1 MTEREGLQEGV
12 RARGIQDVR
21 DARQQGYET
30 GGKHKTE
37 RKNDSMDAGQE
48 VYRRVEKL
56 DMMGTGQEG
65 RRTGGIK
72 DRCLKKQIK
81 VNFSKTT

>member
-1 MTEREGLQEGV
+1 
-12 RARGIQDVR
+12 
-21 DARQQGYET
+21 
-30 GGKHKTE
+30 
-37 RKNDSMDAGQE
+37 MDAGQE

-81 VNFSKTT
+81 VNFLKTTCF